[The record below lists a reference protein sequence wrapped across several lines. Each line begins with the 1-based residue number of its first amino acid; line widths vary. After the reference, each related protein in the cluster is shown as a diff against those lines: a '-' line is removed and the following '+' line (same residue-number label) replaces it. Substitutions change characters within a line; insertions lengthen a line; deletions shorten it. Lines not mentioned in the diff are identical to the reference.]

1 MTNIRKI
8 LIISINFLL
17 YIVVLDPHHILRYI
31 LFSFK
36 QVYEN
41 SQLEELQVTTM
52 VKARFCIF
60 FFFFLLS
67 GFHFLLCLVQILGI
81 IHATVYVP
89 WNTGS
94 FTMIPTKMI
103 ISISN
108 ELLIERDWTYP
119 VNGPSLG
126 HISCLDGFKELL
138 WCCGHWGIWKKIIV
152 HPSWFLYVTG
162 CYNCCWMTWY
172 AIGY

>member
-1 MTNIRKI
+1 MRIVCWSIWLLAWERNMTNIRKI

-41 SQLEELQVTTM
+41 SQSEELQVTTM

-60 FFFFLLS
+60 FFFFLFS

-81 IHATVYVP
+81 IHATMYVP

-94 FTMIPTKMI
+94 FTMIPAKMI

-108 ELLIERDWTYP
+108 RVINWKR
-119 VNGPSLG
+119 
-126 HISCLDGFKELL
+126 LDIPGQ
-138 WCCGHWGIWKKIIV
+138 W
-152 HPSWFLYVTG
+152 P
-162 CYNCCWMTWY
+162 
-172 AIGY
+172 

>member
-1 MTNIRKI
+1 MRIVCWSIWLLAWERNMTNIRKI

-41 SQLEELQVTTM
+41 SQSEELQVTTM

-94 FTMIPTKMI
+94 FTMIPAKMI

-108 ELLIERDWTYP
+108 RVFNWKR
-119 VNGPSLG
+119 
-126 HISCLDGFKELL
+126 LDIPGQ
-138 WCCGHWGIWKKIIV
+138 W
-152 HPSWFLYVTG
+152 P
-162 CYNCCWMTWY
+162 
-172 AIGY
+172 